1 MALPGFSAEASFY
14 SSGLQYL
21 SAAVAQ
27 GTYIE
32 SSLRLAADSCVCT
45 SPNCT
50 WSCPVPPPHRGCT
63 ATSCGPG
70 LVCCNCVDPPVCTT
84 GERCKVLC
92 TL

>member
-1 MALPGFSAEASFY
+1 MTLPGFNAEASSY

-45 SPNCT
+45 SPNC
-50 WSCPVPPPHRGCT
+50 CPVTPPPTPCCPADRPICCGECRPRPDGTGLICEGQCIGRG
-63 ATSCGPG
+63 
-70 LVCCNCVDPPVCTT
+70 
-84 GERCKVLC
+84 ELC
-92 TL
+92 P

>member
-27 GTYIE
+27 GIYIE
-32 SSLRLAADSCVCT
+32 SSLRLAANSCVCT

-50 WSCPVPPPHRGCT
+50 WSCPVTPPTLCCPPNRPHCCGICLPGRPCEGQCI
-63 ATSCGPG
+63 GPG
-70 LVCCNCVDPPVCTT
+70 EVCP
-84 GERCKVLC
+84 
-92 TL
+92 